1 MDTFAEFMLRDF
13 LIFGFVIQYW
23 LLAVIV
29 FFCFVDSVFDY
40 NGAVQRLSV
49 SIKRAT
55 SAQQGQT
62 EVAIS
67 AIAELLCQHRRK
79 HWADLCSRLRGD
91 RIEILLLR
99 CTGR

>member
-40 NGAVQRLSV
+40 MEPFN
-49 SIKRAT
+49 
-55 SAQQGQT
+55 
-62 EVAIS
+62 
-67 AIAELLCQHRRK
+67 
-79 HWADLCSRLRGD
+79 D
-91 RIEILLLR
+91 
-99 CTGR
+99 